1 MPDPVSITASIL
13 GIVQGVAFLSSTIEN
28 IRSAPESIKNIQRQL
43 QHLKPV
49 LTQLAY
55 AVDQK
60 RLDTDQF
67 GAEIKSAIDNCDQ
80 ACTEFSTSLGH
91 WTRHS
96 SDDETSVL
104 DYTKIGLLRQGRIRL
119 MKNQLDQCIKILNV
133 TLVTNNALQM
143 SRQEGMIKELRDHKL
158 LSLEASLKEKID
170 EVQTDKMKVV
180 KYEAEASGPSETDD
194 KESLTS
200 EIQRHKKM
208 VQISEKLCKKAL
220 AAVIIERTQQNIS
233 DVCAAEESTAL
244 AALRWQIVDYIN
256 PKHRSVKF
264 EDQRSFDHSQQA
276 PNSSVLFIS
285 HISKYFGGLDF
296 TMTTSKPKILVV
308 LTSADKVPKTGKQI
322 GWYLVSTIHPRPLS
336 SYPDIVFWRPQL
348 SGANISQPELA
359 HPFHVLNPLA
369 ELVYAT
375 PKGGESPLDSVSV
388 ELFKDDPVCKD
399 FLENHESVWKNTLKL
414 SEVAGRASEFDAV
427 FYPGGHGPMVDLVD
441 DEHSK
446 SLLRGF
452 HSQDKVIAA
461 VCHGPAAFVNV
472 TTASGELIL
481 KGKQVTGF
489 DDVGE
494 EMFQFTED
502 MDFSLEKRLGEASGG
517 KYVKADQGPLA
528 EKVVVDGK
536 MITGQNPASSKG
548 VAEEIA
554 KALGNAKSVS
564 FSSVVDLLQRLRI
577 PGDGEI
583 DRLRARVKELEGQLR
598 DVSVATPPDEDTPE
612 TVPNDPSPS
621 FLYANEGVQLD
632 TTMTIQ
638 SLGPSTQFYGPSSTY
653 YFIHCISQRLKTN
666 SGALDTDQEPH
677 SLIPNSA
684 SRCMI
689 NVINIPDAELDE
701 PPISDNAIPDRATH
715 GLTDTSLSGKDLS
728 ATQEACF
735 LDLFWDSWHCC
746 YQLLDEAEFK
756 EHYNSLW
763 DDPTGGTRKDSP
775 LVDIV
780 LALCMQFGVT
790 PLPRESGYK
799 AEINS
804 RDAAI
809 AGRWLYQRC
818 QRLISCHLERPTLET
833 FLCQLWSAIYLAN
846 ASYQNMAQNMLG
858 AAARTAYTLG
868 LHIEPGND
876 LPAKQREA
884 RRRAW
889 CILFIFETRSCIRL
903 GRPWVSQTQPISSL
917 LPTSDLGHVTAGLDQ
932 LRYTTERA
940 RLTEIARSAFDRPF
954 ELRSID
960 EAKTTTSDSLSNAYA
975 SGMDRMRAWAQ
986 SLPDLL
992 KTQRRSGGMPLST
1005 DLSEIE
1011 IEHFAPVSLQRQ
1023 RLMLEL
1029 FYHELMLTLGRHPIS
1044 QYLTRAGIRQT
1055 SSSHE
1060 VADISVLHVAA
1071 TTKLLHQVY
1080 QEYEILNGWYE
1091 PFNCQWNAAITL
1103 VGYLLAY
1110 PQDSPTNTI
1119 ARTPLSQSITV
1130 LEKIGQFFGTAS
1142 SAADVIR
1149 TLHQRLNMPA
1159 DVHMT
1164 ADSNTVTPDTVQD
1177 MDLNEIGSLDLSFE
1191 GILGT
1196 FGTDSEFERL
1206 GFGIDMQEFLA
1217 NDDS

>member
-1 MPDPVSITASIL
+1 MPDPVSITVSIL

-28 IRSAPESIKNIQRQL
+28 IRSSPESIKNIQRQL

-60 RLDTDQF
+60 RIDTDQF
-67 GAEIKSAIDNCDQ
+67 GAEIKSVLDNCDQ

-96 SDDETSVL
+96 SEDETSVL

-119 MKNQLDQCIKILNV
+119 MKDQLDQCIKILNV
-133 TLVTNNALQM
+133 TLSLQM
-143 SRQEGMIKELRDHKL
+143 SRQEGMIKELRDRKL
-158 LSLEASLKEKID
+158 LSLEDSLKKKID
-170 EVQTDKMKVV
+170 EVQKDKMKVV
-180 KYEAEASGPSETDD
+180 KYEAEASGSSETDD
-194 KESLTS
+194 KESFTS
-200 EIQRHKKM
+200 EIERHKKM
-208 VQISEKLCKKAL
+208 VQISEKVSKKAL
-220 AAVIIERTQQNIS
+220 DAVVIERTQQNIS

-244 AALRWQIVDYIN
+244 AA
-256 PKHRSVKF
+256 
-264 EDQRSFDHSQQA
+264 
-276 PNSSVLFIS
+276 
-285 HISKYFGGLDF
+285 
-296 TMTTSKPKILVV
+296 
-308 LTSADKVPKTGKQI
+308 DKVPKTGKQI
-322 GWYLVSTIHPRPLS
+322 GWYL
-336 SYPDIVFWRPQL
+336 
-348 SGANISQPELA
+348 PELA

-375 PKGGESPLDSVSV
+375 PKGGESPLDPVSV

-414 SEVAGRASEFDAV
+414 SDLAGRASEFDAI
-427 FYPGGHGPMVDLVD
+427 FYPGGHGPMVDLVH

-446 SLLRGF
+446 KLLRDF

-461 VCHGPAAFVNV
+461 VCHGPAAFVNA

-494 EMFQFTED
+494 EMFKFTDD

-517 KYVKADQGPLA
+517 KYVKADEGPLA

-554 KALGNAKSVS
+554 KALGCNSTTR
-564 FSSVVDLLQRLRI
+564 QN
-577 PGDGEI
+577 PGWSLSRAMSEI
-583 DRLRARVKELEGQLR
+583 DRLRARVKQLEGQLK
-598 DVSVATPPDEDTPE
+598 DASIATPPDEDTPE
-612 TVPNDPSPS
+612 IVSNGPSRS
-621 FLYANEGVQLD
+621 FSYAKEGVHLD
-632 TTMTIQ
+632 AAKSIQ
-638 SLGPSTQFYGPSSTY
+638 SLAPSTQFYGPSSTY
-653 YFIHCISQRLKTN
+653 YFIHCISQRLKAN
-666 SGALDTDQEPH
+666 SGALNIDQEPH

-689 NVINIPDAELDE
+689 NVINTPDVELDQH
-701 PPISDNAIPDRATH
+701 PTSDNAIPGRATH
-715 GLTDTSLSGKDLS
+715 GLKDTSLSGKDLS
-728 ATQEACF
+728 ATQEAFF

-763 DDPTGGTRKDSP
+763 DDPAGDTRKESP

-790 PLPRESGYK
+790 SLPRESGYK
-799 AEINS
+799 VEINS
-804 RDAAI
+804 RDAAV

-818 QRLISCHLERPTLET
+818 QRLISCHLERLTLET

-858 AAARTAYTLG
+858 AAAR
-868 LHIEPGND
+868 
-876 LPAKQREA
+876 
-884 RRRAW
+884 
-889 CILFIFETRSCIRL
+889 
-903 GRPWVSQTQPISSL
+903 RPWVSQTQPISSL

-932 LRYTTERA
+932 LGYTTERA

-954 ELRSID
+954 EFRSID
-960 EAKTTTSDSLSNAYA
+960 EAKKTTSDSRSNAYA

-986 SLPDLL
+986 YLPDML

-1044 QYLTRAGIRQT
+1044 QSLTRAGIRQT

-1060 VADISVLHVAA
+1060 VADISVLHAAA

-1103 VGYLLAY
+1103 VGYLLAC
-1110 PQDSPTNTI
+1110 PQDSRSNTI
-1119 ARTPLSQSITV
+1119 ARTALSQSITV
-1130 LEKIGQFFGTAS
+1130 LEKMGEFFGTAS
-1142 SAADVIR
+1142 SAAGVIR
-1149 TLHQRLNMPA
+1149 TLHQRLNITA
-1159 DVHMT
+1159 EVYMT
-1164 ADSNTVTPDTVQD
+1164 ADSIPDTVQD
-1177 MDLNEIGSLDLSFE
+1177 MDLADLGALDLSFE

-1196 FGTDSEFERL
+1196 FGTESEFERL
-1206 GFGIDMQEFLA
+1206 GFGIDMQDFLA
-1217 NDDS
+1217 NDAENMSTA